1 MAALV
6 GITPYFGALAATH
19 VAFQHVNR
27 RRLRPAHDIER
38 DGLMRVAAETANLKI
53 EVACI
58 EDIAHHYRQKLAP
71 RDALNK
77 SPKEL
82 QHLLLISLIDALLIK
97 VLKFR
102 LICPLCPRVA

>member
-1 MAALV
+1 MAAPV
-6 GITPYFGALAATH
+6 GIAPDFRAVLAAH
-19 VAFQHVNR
+19 VAFQFMDRRCLRSPHDVEGNR
-27 RRLRPAHDIER
+27 
-38 DGLMRVAAETANLKI
+38 LMRVAAEAADLKI

-82 QHLLLISLIDALLIK
+82 YHLLLISLIDALLIK